1 MKEDDGS
8 SRYSA
13 TNEIMNPDHAAD
25 VGIFEPPNSDV
36 NGSNAAQGQVSGR
49 GKKPQGGGTSQSN
62 CYENTACGSSSAQG
76 QGGSTKQSTISKKE
90 ITAPKGSS
98 YVGKFNFDNVNI
110 NAGQAEGDSEGNK
123 GFHKNKGICHNMH
136 RNKITANKSTNVGF
150 ENFGNSNI
158 NFKSTSTKN
167 HGKAAGG
174 SSSAQGQGRSTN
186 ESIISNNEITAKYQ
200 SSNVGMLNFHNVNIN
215 AGQAEGGCE
224 GNEGFHKNEGISHDI
239 YKNTIIAVNSRKVGI
254 QNFGNIK
261 YNCKNIIRRLL
272 RFLGLS

>member
-8 SRYSA
+8 NRYSA
-13 TNEIMNPDHAAD
+13 KNEIINPNHAAD

-36 NGSNAAQGQVSGR
+36 NRSNAAQGQGGGR

-62 CYENTACGSSSAQG
+62 IYKNTARGSSSAQG
-76 QGGSTKQSTISKKE
+76 QGGSTNQSIISNEK
-90 ITAPKGSS
+90 ITERNGSS
-98 YVGKFNFDNVNI
+98 YVGKFNFHNFNI
-110 NAGQAEGDSEGNK
+110 NAGQAE
-123 GFHKNKGICHNMH
+123 GFHKNKGICHNIDC
-136 RNKITANKSTNVGF
+136 NEITADNNSTNVGLG
-150 ENFGNSNI
+150 NFGNSNI

-174 SSSAQGQGRSTN
+174 SSSAQGQGGSTN
-186 ESIISNNEITAKYQ
+186 ESIISNNQITAQNQ
-200 SSNVGMLNFHNVNIN
+200 SSNVGMINFHNVNIN

-239 YKNTIIAVNSRKVGI
+239 YKNIIIAVNSQKVGI

-261 YNCKNIIRRLL
+261 YN
-272 RFLGLS
+272 

>member
-8 SRYSA
+8 NRYSA

-36 NGSNAAQGQVSGR
+36 NGSNAAQGQ
-49 GKKPQGGGTSQSN
+49 GGGTSQSN
-62 CYENTACGSSSAQG
+62 IYKNTARGSSSAQG
-76 QGGSTKQSTISKKE
+76 QGGSTNQSIIYNKK
-90 ITAPKGSS
+90 ITARNGSS
-98 YVGKFNFDNVNI
+98 YVGKFNFHNVNI
-110 NAGQAEGDSEGNK
+110 NAGQAEGGSEGNE
-123 GFHKNKGICHNMH
+123 GFHKNKGICHNIDC
-136 RNKITANKSTNVGF
+136 NKITADNKSTNVGF

-167 HGKAAGG
+167 HGKAAGS
-174 SSSAQGQGRSTN
+174 SSSAQGQGGSTN
-186 ESIISNNEITAKYQ
+186 ESIISNNEITAQNQ
-200 SSNVGMLNFHNVNIN
+200 SSNVGMFNFHNVNIN

-239 YKNTIIAVNSRKVGI
+239 YNNTIIAVNSRKVGI

-272 RFLGLS
+272 RFLGIS